1 MSFLMGLFLPHTM
14 EVDGAVVNCAY
25 ITQWSQVAD
34 ASWFSV
40 PKLMPVAL
48 QFDITAIIP
57 MCIMFIVTAVETI
70 GDTSGVMQG
79 GFNREATDKELTGA
93 VVCDG
98 FGSSLAACFGVLP
111 NTSFSQNVGLV
122 GMTKVINR
130 FAIAMGVV
138 ILILAGLFPKIG
150 AVISAMPQPVLGGAA
165 VFMFASIVVSGINL
179 ITKDNLSGRKATIV
193 AIALGLGYGIGST
206 AAVQNYMPQ
215 WLKYIFGGSGIV
227 PAALIAILLNI
238 ILPKDEKQAK

>member
-79 GFNREATDKELTGA
+79 GLTGKRQTRNSPVRWSA
-93 VVCDG
+93 TV
-98 FGSSLAACFGVLP
+98 SVLP
-111 NTSFSQNVGLV
+111 WQPASVCCQ
-122 GMTKVINR
+122 IR
-130 FAIAMGVV
+130 
-138 ILILAGLFPKIG
+138 LFHR
-150 AVISAMPQPVLGGAA
+150 
-165 VFMFASIVVSGINL
+165 
-179 ITKDNLSGRKATIV
+179 T
-193 AIALGLGYGIGST
+193 
-206 AAVQNYMPQ
+206 
-215 WLKYIFGGSGIV
+215 
-227 PAALIAILLNI
+227 
-238 ILPKDEKQAK
+238 